1 MSFYLRA
8 LRHGVLRLFTLPRL
22 SLPILIT
29 LSFTLAAVL
38 VVVAMSSNLIFKPLP
53 DIKDEQSLY
62 TINRTMAV
70 SDDMRV
76 SIFTTKRLALLAEQ
90 YKQYGK
96 FAGFQADESAIKVD
110 EVAYPVSRFDA
121 SDNFMT
127 VVGGELLV
135 GERPSQENSQNAV
148 WISQSLWRSAFQNN
162 ANVIGQTLQLEG
174 QSLQV
179 RGVVTDFSSFLSET
193 DEKYAQ
199 QIWLYYNLAE
209 QVSKPTQMTID
220 GSLQPLFR
228 KTQQA
233 ITTSD
238 IEDFWLQ
245 YYQQESEQLGPMKQM
260 FESMNPEST
269 AVLYRDSLMAEQQTM
284 IWFLLAAVTIL
295 LIMASLNLLNLF
307 IAHYQ
312 QREQEFATHL
322 CMGATRNKLLVM
334 SFLENLSTFLLAAV
348 LGLLGA
354 AWLIRILPIISGGNI
369 EMLELVKIDAVTILV
384 ALVAVLTINLFFAF
398 LSTQQFDQTQL
409 ISNLNNGNKG
419 INAGKITMLS
429 RILFIAQLSSA
440 AVILTGTAMLANAA
454 YNSLNVDLGF
464 TPGNTLV
471 AQVNLHNNEKALLT
485 NAELEAQKVALDND
499 QDSEQKAKQRFL
511 GTLDIKRQ
519 LSQAVQ
525 KIQPNITILQ
535 SQGEPF
541 NFNTTISMNQDD
553 ETQKRFTF
561 MNINIAADYVDSF
574 GLTLLA
580 GQNIS
585 QAQYQDLDDVAL
597 INETFAKQIS
607 TDGTL
612 ESVVGKNIASRRIIG
627 VVADTYTIMAKNQG
641 YPAMLYT
648 DKSNTS
654 TINLVMQLPEGQE
667 FDKNA
672 IIQAIKSAH
681 PQVSEVKARTLTER
695 WDEQT
700 MPARVQFY
708 FISALSVL
716 TLLLAAVGSNGMA
729 MSFTE
734 LKRFELAIR
743 MATGASRSN
752 LMKRT
757 IKSFNGLLLSA
768 LVIAITL
775 ACGIYLLLQ
784 LQIPLLPAFSWQA
797 LTIFTSLLIAIVF
810 IAIVLVVWRIINAD
824 PMRALREQ

>member
-38 VVVAMSSNLIFKPLP
+38 SVVAMSSNLIFKPLP

-62 TINRTMAV
+62 AFNRTMAV

-76 SIFTTKRLALLAEQ
+76 SIFTTKRLALFAEQ
-90 YKQYGK
+90 YKQYGQ
-96 FAGFQADESAIKVD
+96 FAGFQSDESAIKVHD
-110 EVAYPVSRFDA
+110 VDYPVSRFDA
-121 SDNFMT
+121 SDNFIT
-127 VVGGELLV
+127 VVGNELLLGEL
-135 GERPSQENSQNAV
+135 PSQENSQNAV
-148 WISQSLWRSAFQNN
+148 WISQSLWHSAFQNN
-162 ANVIGQTLQLEG
+162 TNVIGQTLQLEG

-179 RGVVTDFSSFLSET
+179 RGVVADFASFTPEN
-193 DEKYAQ
+193 DEKYNQ
-199 QIWLYYNLAE
+199 QIWLYYNLAN
-209 QVSKPTQMTID
+209 QASQPTQMTID
-220 GSLQPLFR
+220 DNLKPLFR
-228 KTQQA
+228 QTHRP
-233 ITTSD
+233 ITVSD
-238 IEDFWLQ
+238 IEEFWQQ
-245 YYQQESEQLGPMKQM
+245 YYQQQGDQLGPMKHL
-260 FESMNPEST
+260 FESMNPQST
-269 AVLYRDSLMAEQQTM
+269 VTLYRDSLMAEQKTM
-284 IWFLLAAVTIL
+284 IWFLLATVTIL

-322 CMGATRNKLLVM
+322 CMGATRTKLMIM
-334 SFLENLSTFLLAAV
+334 SFLENLSTFLLAAI

-354 AWLIRILPIISGGNI
+354 AWFIRILPIISGGNI
-369 EMLELVKIDAVTILV
+369 ELLELVKIDIPTILV
-384 ALVAVLTINLFFAF
+384 ALVSVLVINLFFAF
-398 LSTQQFDQTQL
+398 LSTRQFDQTQL

-419 INAGKITMLS
+419 VNAGKITLLS
-429 RILFIAQLSSA
+429 RVLFIAQLSSA

-454 YNSLNVDLGF
+454 YKTLNVDLGF

-471 AQVNLHNNEKALLT
+471 AQISLNTNEKAPLT
-485 NAELEAQKVALDND
+485 NAELETQKSALDND
-499 QDSEQKAKQRFL
+499 QNREQNAKQRFL

-525 KIQPNITILQ
+525 KVQPNITVLQ

-541 NFNTTISMNQDD
+541 NFNTTISMHQDN
-553 ETQKRFTF
+553 ETQKRFTY
-561 MNINIAADYVDSF
+561 MNINIADDYVDTF

-585 QAQYQDLDDVAL
+585 QTQYRDLDKVAL
-597 INETFAKQIS
+597 INETFAKQLS
-607 TDGTL
+607 TDGTI
-612 ESVVGKNIASRRIIG
+612 ESVIGKEVTQHRIIG
-627 VVADTYTIMAKNQG
+627 VVADTYTILSKSQG
-641 YPAMLYT
+641 YPTMLYT
-648 DKSNTS
+648 DQNKHS
-654 TINLVMQLPEGQE
+654 TINLVMQLPQGQD

-672 IIQAIKSAH
+672 IIQAIKNAH
-681 PQVSEVKARTLTER
+681 PQVSDVTARTLAER

-743 MATGASRSN
+743 MATGATRMT
-752 LMKRT
+752 LLKRT
-757 IKSFNGLLLSA
+757 LKSFNGLLLSA

-775 ACGIYLLLQ
+775 SCGIYLLLQ
-784 LQIPLLPAFSWQA
+784 LQIPLLPAFSWLA
-797 LTIFTSLLIAIVF
+797 LSIFTSLLTAIVF